1 MSDDLTLFF
10 FFFYLVIVLVLVFWP
25 FIQRYLDKK
34 YLPASSDSKDF
45 KIDDPVA
52 WLSADHKSIRYTYI
66 NWFDTFCSQFIL
78 ETGDYSWSSE
88 LRHPTPEELEKY
100 FRK

>member
-1 MSDDLTLFF
+1 MFEFYFWFFIVSLIFIIWFFLFRLVRED
-10 FFFYLVIVLVLVFWP
+10 FYEYYSP
-25 FIQRYLDKK
+25 
-34 YLPASSDSKDF
+34 DSKDF
-45 KIDDPVA
+45 KIGDPVA

-78 ETGDYSWSSE
+78 ETGDYSWSSV